1 MSFEKNI
8 FINCPFDNDYF
19 PLLKSILFTVIYLD
33 YNPKISETADS
44 GSTRINKIKDLIKF
58 SKYSIHDLSRIQSDP
73 LPRFNMPFECGID
86 IGFKIV
92 GSGRLKEKVCLIL
105 ETEKYRYQQFIS
117 DIAGN
122 DIRAHE
128 DKPELVSKHI
138 RDWLTIQTGDRL
150 VDYLTIWGDY
160 NEFKTEF
167 DMELIS
173 NNRNPNDISAL
184 TFTDIID
191 FMSTWIDARER

>member
-1 MSFEKNI
+1 
-8 FINCPFDNDYF
+8 
-19 PLLKSILFTVIYLD
+19 
-33 YNPKISETADS
+33 
-44 GSTRINKIKDLIKF
+44 
-58 SKYSIHDLSRIQSDP
+58 LSRIQSDP

-92 GSGRLKEKVCLIL
+92 GPGKLKEKVCLIL
-105 ETEKYRYQQFIS
+105 ETEKYRYQKFIS

-138 RDWLTIQTGDRL
+138 RDWLTIQTGERL

-167 DMELIS
+167 DMEL
-173 NNRNPNDISAL
+173 NLNHRNPNDISAL

-191 FMSTWIDARER
+191 FMSTWIDARKR

>member
-1 MSFEKNI
+1 MHT
-8 FINCPFDNDYF
+8 
-19 PLLKSILFTVIYLD
+19 L
-33 YNPKISETADS
+33 
-44 GSTRINKIKDLIKF
+44 
-58 SKYSIHDLSRIQSDP
+58 
-73 LPRFNMPFECGID
+73 
-86 IGFKIV
+86 
-92 GSGRLKEKVCLIL
+92 
-105 ETEKYRYQQFIS
+105 
-117 DIAGN
+117 
-122 DIRAHE
+122 
-128 DKPELVSKHI
+128 KHI